1 MAESKRFRVAV
12 ASSDGAVVNQHFGR
26 AREFLIYERQKDG
39 SFLWTGAI
47 PVTPLC
53 EDFSH
58 SEENLRET
66 AAKIADYDAV
76 LVSRI
81 GTEADDYMRKA
92 GVPVYVI
99 TDYIEGAL
107 AALTKYLE
115 KNIQEEKGKNHDEED

>member
-1 MAESKRFRVAV
+1 MTIDTRLRVAV

-26 AREFLIYERQKDG
+26 ARQFLIYEQRKDG
-39 SFLWTGAI
+39 SFEWLR
-47 PVTPLC
+47 VLSVKPLC

-58 SEENLRET
+58 SEDNLRET
-66 AAKIADYDAV
+66 AALLADCDAV

-81 GTEADDYMRKA
+81 GTEADDYMRQA

-115 KNIQEEKGKNHDEED
+115 ISK

>member
-1 MAESKRFRVAV
+1 MTEATRFRVAV
-12 ASSDGAVVNQHFGR
+12 ASSDGAVVNRHFGR

-39 SFLWTGAI
+39 SFLRTGVL

-58 SEENLRET
+58 SEENLKVT
-66 AAKIADYDAV
+66 AGLLADYDAV

-81 GTEADDYMRKA
+81 GSEAEEYMLRA

-115 KNIQEEKGKNHDEED
+115 KNI

>member
-1 MAESKRFRVAV
+1 MTESKGFRAAV

-26 AREFLIYERQKDG
+26 AREFLIYERQEDG
-39 SFLWTGAI
+39 SFERTGVL
-47 PVTPLC
+47 PVKPLC

-58 SEENLRET
+58 SEENLRAT
-66 AAKIADYDAV
+66 AGLLKDFDAV

-81 GTEADDYMRKA
+81 GAEADDYMRKA

-99 TDYIEGAL
+99 TDYIGEAL

-115 KNIQEEKGKNHDEED
+115 KNIQEEKGKNHD

>member
-1 MAESKRFRVAV
+1 MTNVTRFRVAV

-26 AREFLIYERQKDG
+26 AREFLIYERQDNG
-39 SFLWTGAI
+39 TFLPTGTL

-58 SEENLRET
+58 SEENLKVT
-66 AAKIADYDAV
+66 AGLLADFDAV

-81 GTEADDYMRKA
+81 GAEADDYMLRA
-92 GVPVYVI
+92 GVPVFVI

-107 AALTKYLE
+107 AALTKFLE
-115 KNIQEEKGKNHDEED
+115 KNIQEEKGKNHD